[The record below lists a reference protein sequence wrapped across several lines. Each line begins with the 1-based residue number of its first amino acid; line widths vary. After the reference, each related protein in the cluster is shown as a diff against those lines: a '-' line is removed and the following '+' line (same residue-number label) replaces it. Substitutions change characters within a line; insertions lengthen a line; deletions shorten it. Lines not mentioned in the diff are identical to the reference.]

1 MLESPQEIAI
11 TLGARIRQRRI
22 ALGHTQAAAAER
34 AGVAYRTWRRMEKDG
49 HASIDDLVR
58 AALALACEADLA
70 ALFPQPAARSMA
82 ELLAAQEASAR
93 RQRPVRRR
101 ASPKPK
107 P

>member
-1 MLESPQEIAI
+1 MLETPQELAI
-11 TLGARIRQRRI
+11 GIGARIRQRRI

-49 HASIDDLVR
+49 RASIDDLIR
-58 AALALACEADLA
+58 AALALSCEADLS

-82 ELLAAQEASAR
+82 ELLSLQEASAR
-93 RQRPVRRR
+93 RQSAVRRR
-101 ASPKPK
+101 ASPRPK

>member
-1 MLESPQEIAI
+1 MLETPQELAI
-11 TLGARIRQRRI
+11 GLGARIRQRRI
-22 ALGHTQAAAAER
+22 ALGHTQAVAAER

-49 HASIDDLVR
+49 RASIDDLVR
-58 AALALACEADLA
+58 AALALSCEADLA
-70 ALFPQPAARSMA
+70 ALFPQPVARSMA

-93 RQRPVRRR
+93 RQSPVRRR